1 MEILISKF
9 NNENVENSIQE
20 MEKRY
25 NFVFPEEY
33 RMFLKK
39 YNGGKTP
46 DTTFHLQGISSD
58 IQAFYGLAK
67 ADMSYNISMI
77 ENTPLFFNMV
87 NNNLFPIAINSFGDD
102 VLIGLRGDNA
112 GKIYFCYHDISKG
125 NIELSPSLSVFLSCC
140 RSQKI
145 GHIRTIE
152 ERIADMK
159 RMGKGNKVT
168 EVKLKCW
175 QEEIDEYSQ
184 IKQEKVTL
192 GYGGLKTGKYRR

>member
-1 MEILISKF
+1 MLISKF
-9 NNENVENSIQE
+9 NNEDIENAIQKIE
-20 MEKRY
+20 NRY
-25 NFVFPEEY
+25 GFIFPTEY
-33 RMFLKK
+33 RIFLQK

-58 IQAFYGLAK
+58 IRAFYGLGK
-67 ADMSYNISMI
+67 ADWTYNISVI
-77 ENTPLFFNMV
+77 ENTSLFSDMID
-87 NNNLFPIAINSFGDD
+87 NNLFPIAINSFGDYL
-102 VLIGLRGDNA
+102 LIGLCGDNT
-112 GKIYFCYHDISKG
+112 GKIYFCYHDTLTN
-125 NIELSPSLSVFLSCC
+125 NIELSSNLSVFFSCC

-159 RMGKGNKVT
+159 RLGKGNKIT

-175 QEEIDEYSQ
+175 QKEIDEYSQ

-192 GYGGLKTGKYRR
+192 

>member
-1 MEILISKF
+1 MLISKF
-9 NNENVENSIQE
+9 NNENIENAIQE
-20 MEKRY
+20 MEDRY
-25 NFVFPEEY
+25 SFVFPVEY
-33 RMFLKK
+33 RIFLKK

-46 DTTFHLQGISSD
+46 DTTFHLQGVSSD

-67 ADMSYNISMI
+67 ADMNYNISML
-77 ENTPLFFNMV
+77 ENTPLFSDMID
-87 NNNLFPIAINSFGDD
+87 NNLFPIAINSFGDYL
-102 VLIGLRGDNA
+102 LIGLCGDNT
-112 GKIYFCYHDISKG
+112 GKIYFCYHDTSKG
-125 NIELSPSLSVFLSCC
+125 NIELSSRLSSFFSSC

-159 RMGKGNKVT
+159 RLGKGNKIT

-175 QEEIDEYSQ
+175 QKEIDEYSQ

-192 GYGGLKTGKYRR
+192 